1 MWQLYQFKQ
10 PAGCIICLEGLWIN
24 TFFLFWN
31 VVSMWNWEIL
41 VDVICFQCSLKLTL
55 NLFFSKYILLVLLWR
70 IYPCMFFL
78 DCNFQSECHNS
89 TFCPLSNH
97 FVCLNSTSF
106 LIDCKLAFRSASI
119 QSTTDGLE
127 SLPCIFFFSVIS
139 FTQMYMAIHKKR
151 FVTISFT
158 SWL

>member
-1 MWQLYQFKQ
+1 MLHYVTVIPIQTTSRLHHMFRRIMNKD
-10 PAGCIICLEGLWIN
+10 
-24 TFFLFWN
+24 FFFVLKCGVN
-31 VVSMWNWEIL
+31 VKLRNFGWCDLLSVL
-41 VDVICFQCSLKLTL
+41 LKVDMKLI
-55 NLFFSKYILLVLLWR
+55 FSKYILLVLLWR

-127 SLPCIFFFSVIS
+127 SLPCFFFFLSNQFYSDVHGN
-139 FTQMYMAIHKKR
+139 T
-151 FVTISFT
+151 
-158 SWL
+158 